1 MVSLFL
7 SLPPLPSC
15 PSPPHLLLL
24 LLVRVDM
31 DGDGKITFEEIIH
44 ELTHCVIGEIEENLQ
59 ISVEEKIHQLE
70 NQLQQEIN
78 SSSSS
83 SAKNISHKSLDGK
96 ISLSNSI
103 DHSDHH
109 TVSPNLLTYLYDSFQ
124 AADTDMNGKLDNTEF
139 WNILRTV
146 LSLTDGDREIL
157 EVLSTTTT
165 PSSLHLFSMKVLT
178 L

>member
-1 MVSLFL
+1 
-7 SLPPLPSC
+7 
-15 PSPPHLLLL
+15 
-24 LLVRVDM
+24 M

-157 EVLSTTTT
+157 EVLSTPTT